1 MKTKRINSLLQWLAL
16 AILCAFIGVPALI
29 RHRLAMREEEEIRRR
44 LAEARQRHPVP
55 MIAHRFVQEGD
66 GEWLVRGELVYPSAD
81 AEKSASPASLGSI
94 R

>member
-66 GEWLVRGELVYPSAD
+66 GEWLVRGELVYPSAN
-81 AEKSASPASLGSI
+81 AEQSTSPAPLGSI